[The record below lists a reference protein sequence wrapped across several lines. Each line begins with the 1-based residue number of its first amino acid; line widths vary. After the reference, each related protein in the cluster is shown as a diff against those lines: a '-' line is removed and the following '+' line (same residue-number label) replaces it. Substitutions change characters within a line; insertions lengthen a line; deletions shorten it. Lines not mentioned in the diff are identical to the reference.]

1 LINKY
6 YQQQIS
12 LLRELGSEFSH
23 KYPVLAPML
32 AGQSADPD
40 VERLLEGTA
49 FLTGAVQERLDDDFP
64 ELVHGLT
71 ELMFPHYLHPIPSST
86 IIKFSGQKELITEQ
100 VIPVGTEL
108 ASRIVDNQ
116 SCRFTTTNEVRVYP
130 LEVAVVEDTPSK
142 LTLKFSFKNGS
153 LKYFNLKQ
161 LKLFISGNFGDAAN
175 MIFTL
180 VNSLKE
186 VTLSDANHS
195 IKLSKKESINVLS
208 KNELSVIPYKEDM
221 FNAFRI
227 VQEYFQLPE
236 SFCFFDLLKL
246 DALNSDSSSF
256 NVSFE
261 FDDNRAAKYN
271 GLKVDFCL
279 FCVPAVNIF
288 KYEAE
293 TILVDF
299 HQAEYKVM
307 PYRNNSFHIYSV
319 DRVVGFV
326 QGTVNEREYKPFSRF
341 NPQSTMQPVYS
352 IKRRKARLAEGTD
365 VYISVATPSSVDDFN
380 TETLVLGVTCT
391 NGEITEKLR
400 LGDICEA
407 TETTPLFVEFTNI
420 THPTSPAECPLGNN
434 LLWRMLSH
442 IYLNQKSVA
451 TLEALTSL
459 LKLYIF
465 TDTNNKSQVQ
475 VNTRKVESIQNVSR
489 SDATRLVNGVLLR
502 GSKINISF
510 NAEGFA
516 SRGDMYIFANVIQS
530 LLGDYTAINNF
541 TIVDFTDLSI
551 GESFR
556 CQELQLGSRNLL

>member
-1 LINKY
+1 MINKY

-12 LLRELGSEFSH
+12 ALRELGSEFSH

-49 FLTGAVQERLDDDFP
+49 FLTGLVQERLDDDFP

-86 IIKFSGQKELITEQ
+86 IIRFNGQKELITEQ
-100 VIPVGTEL
+100 VIPVGTDLSSHLIE
-108 ASRIVDNQ
+108 NQ
-116 SCRFTTTNEVRVYP
+116 VCRYTTTNEVRVYP
-130 LEVAVVEDTPSK
+130 LTVAMEEDTPNR
-142 LTLKFSFKNGS
+142 LTLAFNFKNGS
-153 LKYFNLKQ
+153 LKDFNLK
-161 LKLFISGNFGDAAN
+161 KLRLFVSGEFGDAAN
-175 MIFTL
+175 MIFYLATA
-180 VNSLKE
+180 LKG
-186 VTLSDANHS
+186 VTISDDNHS
-195 IKLSKKESINVLS
+195 IRLSKKDAVSVLT
-208 KNELSVIPYKEDM
+208 KNELSVIPYRKEM

-236 SFCFFDLLKL
+236 SFCFFDILKL
-246 DALNSDSSSF
+246 DALNSEERSF
-256 NVSFE
+256 KVSFE
-261 FDDNRAAKYN
+261 FDDTRAATFK
-271 GLKVDFCL
+271 GSKVNFEL
-279 FCVPAVNIF
+279 FCVPAVNVF

-293 TILVDF
+293 TILIDF
-299 HQAEYKVM
+299 RQSEYKVM
-307 PYRNNSFHIYSV
+307 PYHNSTYHIYSV

-326 QGTVNEREYKPFSRF
+326 QGSIKEREYQPFSRF
-341 NPQSTMQPVYS
+341 NPQSTMEPVYS
-352 IKRRKARLAEGTD
+352 LKRRKARLTDGTD
-365 VYISVATPSSVDDFN
+365 VYISVASPKEENSFN

-391 NGEITEKLR
+391 NGDLSEKLR

-442 IYLNQKSVA
+442 IYLNQKSVT
-451 TLEALTSL
+451 TLDALTSL

-465 TDTNNKSQVQ
+465 TDTENKSQVQ
-475 VNTRKVESIQNVSR
+475 VNTRKVESIQKVER
-489 SDATRLVNGVLLR
+489 EDATRLVNGVLIR

-510 NAEGFA
+510 SSEGFA
-516 SRGDMYIFANVIQS
+516 SRGDMYIFANVIQT

-541 TIVDFTDLSI
+541 TIVDFIDLSI
-551 GESFR
+551 GEKFR
-556 CQELQLGSRNLL
+556 CQELQLGSRNIL